1 MSGQRQRAA
10 ERGHRGRLRSAGRPV
25 AAAAFAAAILAS
37 GCSSDLGDRVRRHT
51 YSPEFNYLSQEQ
63 LETTMG
69 RFARLLTQ
77 LNAIMAAD
85 AEIDAAERERIVVL
99 LRGLEAESRALGP
112 GGWPSNH
119 PRISAHVDAFRR
131 DVERARQAAEREPPN
146 YFWAG
151 SISAACSYC
160 HSARR

>member
-1 MSGQRQRAA
+1 MIAH
-10 ERGHRGRLRSAGRPV
+10 EGRRIATLAVALIAIGCGAGV
-25 AAAAFAAAILAS
+25 GESL
-37 GCSSDLGDRVRRHT
+37 RRHT
-51 YSPEFNYLSQEQ
+51 YSPDFNYLTQEQ

-69 RFARLLTQ
+69 RFAGLVSQ

-85 AEIDAAERERIVVL
+85 PEIDAAERERIITL
-99 LRGLEAESRALGP
+99 LRRLEAESRALGP

-119 PRISAHVDAFRR
+119 PRIGAHVDSFRR
-131 DVERARQAAEREPPN
+131 DLERARRDAERDPPN

-160 HSARR
+160 HAPPR